1 MPGRQ
6 PWARFSPQ
14 VKSSQKVEKAE
25 ETKVQMSKS
34 HRSGAEEPDSQFH
47 RIANERITSLKF
59 SQGRFLFAGLAAC
72 RASLRLRTRAGLYK
86 LRPRVGRGVARG
98 AGNRH
103 RSHAVDRLGGLILG
117 SKDGIDVTVTVRP
130 PGRRHDPS
138 SRAVLSG
145 DRDLTL
151 SRRFDSA
158 YERNM
163 GR

>member
-25 ETKVQMSKS
+25 ETKVQMAKS

-59 SQGRFLFAGLAAC
+59 SLVAGLAAC

-86 LRPRVGRGVARG
+86 LRPRVGRPALR
-98 AGNRH
+98 A
-103 RSHAVDRLGGLILG
+103 AQET
-117 SKDGIDVTVTVRP
+117 GI
-130 PGRRHDPS
+130 
-138 SRAVLSG
+138 
-145 DRDLTL
+145 
-151 SRRFDSA
+151 
-158 YERNM
+158 
-163 GR
+163 

>member
-25 ETKVQMSKS
+25 ETKVQMAKS

-59 SQGRFLFAGLAAC
+59 SLVAGLAEC

-117 SKDGIDVTVTVRP
+117 SKDGIDVTITVRP
-130 PGRRHDPS
+130 PRPTARP
-138 SRAVLSG
+138 
-145 DRDLTL
+145 
-151 SRRFDSA
+151 
-158 YERNM
+158 E
-163 GR
+163 